1 MTAPRN
7 GEIVRQWGSEERTF
21 RLGIGE
27 WRKIQETCD
36 AGPGEIAQRIAAW
49 AAVRVALPKAG
60 FVELLAAGG
69 AGKWRVDDVREVL
82 YRGLTGG
89 GMEPTVAGRL
99 VRELHDERPLLE
111 NLPLALEIVLA
122 SLSGPPDEDVG
133 EREGEPPTTT
143 SSTSSPEEKSASRTT
158 TERAA

>member
-1 MTAPRN
+1 MSRHA
-7 GEIVRQWGSEERTF
+7 ELVRQWGSEERTF

-36 AGPGEIAQRIAAW
+36 AGPGEVVQRIAAW
-49 AAVRVALPKAG
+49 AAVRMAMPKAN
-60 FVELLAAGG
+60 FLEILAAGG
-69 AGKWRVDDVREVL
+69 AGRWRVDDVREVL

-89 GMEPTVAGRL
+89 GMDPTSAGRL

-122 SLSGPPDEDVG
+122 SLSGPEEEPVG
-133 EREGEPPTTT
+133 ERVGEPPTTT
-143 SSTSSPEEKSASRTT
+143 SATSSPTEDSASPTT
-158 TERAA
+158 TEQAA